1 MIALSY
7 TRNIHEG
14 WNDIRIK
21 SGLVIIPLAVCCSTC
36 ITKTF
41 RDKLLSY
48 YCLIVFAASLYCL
61 GKAVT
66 TYYHTG
72 STSSF
77 FYHGLVSPLKQHAV
91 YYSILVF
98 IALIFLLDSFSKRI
112 VHYDNYLHAFLIIFF
127 SALLLLLS
135 SKLVLVFYTLFILY
149 YIFRLA
155 KNKRVNKSWIGAL
168 FITLMAVC
176 WLALSTTNPVSRRFS
191 DIIKGDIRVISNEK
205 FTPRTYFNGLQFR
218 LLQWKFTA
226 EILNETNSW
235 LIGVSPG
242 DARYFLDQKYVSSKM
257 YTGDPLKGDK
267 GYLLYNTH
275 NQFLETLLQTGIAGL
290 AVLCFVC
297 ISLIKIGLAKQGLV
311 LNSVILLLL
320 AWLFTESVLET
331 QYGIMIFTFF
341 PLFLSKD

>member
-1 MIALSY
+1 MIALIY

-21 SGLVIIPLAVCCSTC
+21 SGLVIIPLAVYCSTC
-36 ITKTF
+36 ITKTL

-61 GKAVT
+61 GKAVI

-77 FYHGLVSPLKQHAV
+77 FYHDLVSPLKQHAV

-98 IALIFLLDSFSKRI
+98 VAFIFLLDSFSKRI
-112 VHYDNYLHAFLIIFF
+112 KHYGKYLHVFLIIFF
-127 SALLLLLS
+127 SALLFLLS
-135 SKLVLVFYTLFILY
+135 SKLVLVFYTLFMLY

-155 KNKRVNKSWIGAL
+155 KKKPANKSWIVAL
-168 FITLMAVC
+168 FITLMAVS
-176 WLALSTTNPVSRRFS
+176 WLTLSTANPVSRRFS
-191 DIIKGDIRVISNEK
+191 DIIKGDISVINNEE
-205 FTPRTYFNGLQFR
+205 FSARTYFNGLQFR

-242 DARYFLDQKYVSSKM
+242 DARHFLDQKYVSSKM
-257 YTGDPLKGDK
+257 YTGDPSKGDK

-290 AVLCFVC
+290 AVLCFLC
-297 ISLIKIGLAKQGLV
+297 ISLIMIGRAKKRLI
-311 LNSVILLLL
+311 LSSVILLLL
-320 AWLFTESVLET
+320 TWLFTESVLET

-341 PLFLSKD
+341 PLFLAKD